1 MDKMDKIRLM
11 KEKIELLNRAA
22 KAYYQENR
30 EIMSN
35 YEYDK
40 LYDELAELEKETGMV
55 LSNSPTVRVGYELLT
70 ALPKERHE
78 KPMLSLDKTKDVE
91 ALRSWLGSRK
101 GMLSWKLDG
110 LTLVLTYR
118 GGSLE
123 KAVTRG
129 NGEVG
134 EVVTNNVKVF
144 KNIPLAIPYKGD
156 LVLRGEAVI
165 SYSDF
170 NRINEELIDATIKY
184 KNPRNLCSGSVRQL
198 NNRVTSERNVNF
210 FAFSLV
216 RADGVDFG
224 NSRAAQL
231 EWLRSQGFD
240 VVEYRMVDAE
250 TVEEA
255 VRWFAEHV
263 EGYDLPTDGLVLA
276 FDDIAYGESLGT
288 TAKFPRDSI
297 AFKWRDEIKE
307 TVIKEI
313 EWSASRTGLIN
324 PIAIFGPVELEGTT
338 VSRASLHNISIMEEL
353 QVGIG
358 DTVSVYKAN
367 MIIPQIHENL
377 TRSGNLQIPDKC
389 PVCGGPAEIRQNSDV
404 KYLYCPNKNCAAKHI
419 KKFTHFVSRD
429 AMNVE
434 GLSEATIEKFV
445 SAGLIRDYAD
455 IYRLA
460 EHREKIV
467 SMEGFGE
474 KSFANLIE
482 SVDRSRKTTAV
493 RLLYGLGIPNI
504 GLSNAKLICRRFGHD
519 WSSIENAT
527 YEQLTE
533 ISGIGGV
540 MAEAFVR
547 YFSDEENRKAV
558 HDILTEI
565 ELEKPD
571 APANAQLL
579 ENLTFVITGSLE
591 RFGNRK
597 ELVELIENMGG
608 KVSGSVSAKT
618 NYLIN
623 NDITSNSTK
632 NRKARELGIPIITE
646 AQLLDWIENGNRP

>member
-1 MDKMDKIRLM
+1 MDKIRLM
-11 KEKIELLNRAA
+11 KEKIELLNKAA

-35 YEYDK
+35 YEYDR
-40 LYDELAELEKETGMV
+40 LYDELVELEKETGMV

-91 ALRSWLGSRK
+91 VLKSWLGDRK
-101 GMLSWKLDG
+101 GLLSWKLDG
-110 LTLVLTYR
+110 LTIVLTYR
-118 GGSLE
+118 DGALA

-144 KNIPLAIPYKGD
+144 KNIPLVIPFKGD
-156 LVLRGEAVI
+156 LILRGEAVI

-170 NRINEELIDATIKY
+170 NRINEEMIDAAIKY

-198 NNRVTSERNVNF
+198 NNKVTSERNVNF
-210 FAFSLV
+210 YAFSLV
-216 RADGVDFG
+216 KADNVDFG

-240 VVEYRMVDAE
+240 VVEYRMVDAG

-255 VRWFAEHV
+255 VKWFAVHV
-263 EGYDLPTDGLVLA
+263 EGYDIPTDGLVLA
-276 FDDIAYGESLGT
+276 LDDIAYGESLGAT
-288 TAKFPRDSI
+288 SKFPRDSI

-324 PIAIFGPVELEGTT
+324 PIAIFEPVELEGTT

-353 QVGIG
+353 QIGIG

-367 MIIPQIHENL
+367 MIIPQIYENL
-377 TRSGNLQIPDKC
+377 TRSSNLKVPAEC
-389 PVCGGPAEIRQNSDV
+389 PVCGGPTEIRQNSDV
-404 KYLYCPNKNCAAKHI
+404 KYLYCPNRNCAAKHI

-429 AMNVE
+429 AMNIE

-445 SAGLIRDYAD
+445 AAGLVREYAD
-455 IYRLA
+455 LYRLA
-460 EHREKIV
+460 EHRDRIV
-467 SMEGFGE
+467 GMEGFGE

-504 GLSNAKLICRRFGHD
+504 GLSNARLICRRFGHD
-519 WSSIENAT
+519 WSRIENAT
-527 YEQLTE
+527 FEQLTE
-533 ISGIGGV
+533 INGIGDV
-540 MAEAFVR
+540 MADAFVR
-547 YFSDEENRKAV
+547 YFSDEENRMAV
-558 HDILTEI
+558 SSILKEV

-571 APANAQLL
+571 APANVQLL

-591 RFGNRK
+591 RFANRK
-597 ELVELIENMGG
+597 ELVELIESMGG

-618 NYLIN
+618 SYLIN

-632 NRKARELGIPIITE
+632 NKTAKELGIPIITE
-646 AQLLDWIENGNRP
+646 AQFLDLVENGNRPQ